1 MKMNLYPKLAWHGI
15 SKNKKTYVPF
25 LLTSIGLVMMF
36 YIVSYLTYNKS
47 VKQMRGGDDMQMI
60 LSWGVPVVA
69 FFVVIFLFY
78 MNSFLMRR
86 RKTEFGLYN
95 ILGMGK
101 SNIARIL
108 LWQNFMLLVVSAAG
122 GLGMGILLSKLAE
135 LCAAKMLSNQAS
147 LAFVIEPSAV
157 RNTLFLTV
165 LSFVLIL
172 LYSLGQIHVAKPIEL
187 LHGEKTGE
195 KPPKARWILALIG
208 VVLLGTAYY
217 LAVTTREPVQAL
229 LVLFVAI
236 VLVIVGSYLLF
247 ICGSV
252 ALCKMLQKNK
262 KYYYKLNHFISV
274 SSMSYRMKRNGAS
287 LASICI
293 LSTGV
298 LVMISSSLC
307 LRIGED
313 ESLHARYPR
322 DIEVSILTK
331 DYDQS
336 IAAASYIEQ
345 QVDAVLQASH
355 QTRKNELAYNN
366 LNFAALRQ
374 GGDISVK
381 QYTEVS
387 GTQYAESIDKL
398 VMLNIVTLDTYE
410 KITGTTETLGENE
423 VLLHMFRGKYS
434 DDSLNIDGQFQF
446 HVQKQ
451 VDAYIE
457 SGDNTAATYPTMYLV
472 VPDGDTMNRLYEY
485 QYSVYGEKAA
495 SSLQTCMGFD
505 LSCNADAQIQLTE
518 KLIEQFASGAETHLD
533 YFYEVKGLEMQ
544 RYSFYSLFGGLLFLG
559 ILLSVVFLFG
569 TVLIMY
575 YKQISEGYED
585 AARFEILQKVGMTRK
600 EIKKSI
606 YSQILTVFAAP
617 LLASGVHLCFAF
629 PLIQKLLLM
638 FGLSNTPLLVG
649 VTVGSYLIFGVLYA
663 VMYKA
668 TSRSY
673 YQLVK

>member
-1 MKMNLYPKLAWHGI
+1 
-15 SKNKKTYVPF
+15 
-25 LLTSIGLVMMF
+25 
-36 YIVSYLTYNKS
+36 
-47 VKQMRGGDDMQMI
+47 
-60 LSWGVPVVA
+60 
-69 FFVVIFLFY
+69 
-78 MNSFLMRR
+78 
-86 RKTEFGLYN
+86 
-95 ILGMGK
+95 
-101 SNIARIL
+101 
-108 LWQNFMLLVVSAAG
+108 
-122 GLGMGILLSKLAE
+122 MGILLSKLAE

-147 LAFVIEPSAV
+147 LVFVIEPYAV
-157 RNTLFLTV
+157 RNTLILTV

-172 LYSLGQIHVAKPIEL
+172 LYSLGQIHVAKPVEL

-236 VLVIVGSYLLF
+236 VLVIIGSYLLF

-355 QTRKNELAYNN
+355 QTLKNEIAYNN
-366 LNFAALRQ
+366 LNFAALKQ
-374 GGDISVK
+374 GSDISVK

-606 YSQILTVFAAP
+606 NSQILTVFAAP

>member
-1 MKMNLYPKLAWHGI
+1 MNLYPKLAWHGI
-15 SKNKKTYVPF
+15 IKNKKTYVPF

-47 VKQMRGGDDMQMI
+47 VRQMRGGDDMQMI

-101 SNIARIL
+101 GNIARIL
-108 LWQNFMLLVVSAAG
+108 LWQNLMLFVVSTVG

-147 LAFVIEPSAV
+147 LVFVIEPNAV
-157 RNTLFLTV
+157 RNTLLLTI

-172 LYSLGQIHVAKPIEL
+172 LYSLGQIHVAKPVEL

-195 KPPKARWILALIG
+195 KPPKARWLLALIG
-208 VVLLGTAYY
+208 VVLLSTAYY
-217 LAVTTREPVQAL
+217 LAVTTKEPVQAL

-236 VLVIVGSYLLF
+236 VLVIIGSYLLF

-252 ALCKMLQKNK
+252 ALCKLLQKNK

-313 ESLHARYPR
+313 ESLHTRYPR
-322 DIEVSILTK
+322 DIEVGILTK

-366 LNFAALRQ
+366 LNFTALLD
-374 GGDISVK
+374 GSNISIK
-381 QYTEVS
+381 KYTEIS
-387 GTQYAESIDKL
+387 GTQYAESIDNL
-398 VMLNIVTLDTYE
+398 VILNIVTLDTYE
-410 KITGTTETLGENE
+410 KITGTTETLGKNE
-423 VLLHMFRGKYS
+423 VLLHMFRGKFS
-434 DDSLNIDGQFQF
+434 GDSLNLDDQLQF

-451 VDAYIE
+451 VPAYAE
-457 SGDNTAATYPTMYLV
+457 SGDNAAAINPTMYLV
-472 VPDGDTMNRLYEY
+472 VPDGDTMKQLYEY
-485 QYSVYGEKAA
+485 QYAAYGKEMA
-495 SSLQTCMGFD
+495 SSYQTWMGFD
-505 LSCNADAQIQLTE
+505 LDCDADTQMELTE
-518 KLIEQFASGAETHLD
+518 QLYDQFAEGSETHPN
-533 YFYEVKGLEMQ
+533 YFYEIKGLETQ

-606 YSQILTVFAAP
+606 NSQILTVFAAP
-617 LLASGVHLCFAF
+617 LLASGIHLCFAF

-649 VTVGSYLIFGVLYA
+649 ITVGSYLIFGILYA

>member
-1 MKMNLYPKLAWHGI
+1 
-15 SKNKKTYVPF
+15 
-25 LLTSIGLVMMF
+25 
-36 YIVSYLTYNKS
+36 
-47 VKQMRGGDDMQMI
+47 
-60 LSWGVPVVA
+60 
-69 FFVVIFLFY
+69 
-78 MNSFLMRR
+78 
-86 RKTEFGLYN
+86 
-95 ILGMGK
+95 
-101 SNIARIL
+101 
-108 LWQNFMLLVVSAAG
+108 
-122 GLGMGILLSKLAE
+122 MGILLSKLAE

-559 ILLSVVFLFG
+559 ILLSVVFMFG

-575 YKQISEGYED
+575 YKKISEGYED

-606 YSQILTVFAAP
+606 NSQILTVFAAP

>member
-36 YIVSYLTYNKS
+36 YIVSYLAYNKS
-47 VKQMRGGDDMQMI
+47 VRQMPGGDDMQMI

-147 LAFVIEPSAV
+147 LVFVIEPYAV
-157 RNTLFLTV
+157 RNTLILTV

-172 LYSLGQIHVAKPIEL
+172 LYSLGQIHVAKPVEL

-236 VLVIVGSYLLF
+236 VLVIIGSYLLF

-313 ESLHARYPR
+313 DSLHTRYPR
-322 DIEVSILTK
+322 DIEVGILTK

-336 IAAASYIEQ
+336 MEAASYIEQ

-398 VMLNIVTLDTYE
+398 VMLNFVTLDTYE

-423 VLLHMFRGKYS
+423 VLLCMFRGTFS
-434 DDSLNIDGQFQF
+434 GDSLNIDDQFQF
-446 HVQKQ
+446 HIRKQ
-451 VDAYIE
+451 VPDFLE
-457 SGDNTAATYPTMYLV
+457 SGDNAIATYPTMYLV
-472 VPDGDTMNRLYEY
+472 VPDGETMSRLYEY
-485 QYSVYGEKAA
+485 QYSVYGEEMA
-495 SSLQTCMGFD
+495 SSYQTWLGFD
-505 LSCNADAQIQLTE
+505 LDCNADTQIELTKQLYD
-518 KLIEQFASGAETHLD
+518 QFAEGSETHPN
-533 YFYEVKGLEMQ
+533 FYYEIKGLETQ

-606 YSQILTVFAAP
+606 NSQILTVFAAP

>member
-236 VLVIVGSYLLF
+236 VLVIIGSYLLF

-457 SGDNTAATYPTMYLV
+457 SGDNAIATYPTMYLV
-472 VPDGDTMNRLYEY
+472 VPDGETMSRLYEY
-485 QYSVYGEKAA
+485 QYSVYGEEMA
-495 SSLQTCMGFD
+495 SSYQTWLGFD
-505 LSCNADAQIQLTE
+505 LDCNADTQIELTKQLYD
-518 KLIEQFASGAETHLD
+518 QFAEGSETHPN
-533 YFYEVKGLEMQ
+533 FYYEIKGLETQ
-544 RYSFYSLFGGLLFLG
+544 RYSFYSLFLG

-606 YSQILTVFAAP
+606 NSQILTVFAAP

>member
-1 MKMNLYPKLAWHGI
+1 MNLYPKLAWHGI
-15 SKNKKTYVPF
+15 IKNKKTYVPF

-101 SNIARIL
+101 GNIARIL
-108 LWQNFMLLVVSAAG
+108 LWQNLMLFVVSTVG

-147 LAFVIEPSAV
+147 LVFVIEPNAV
-157 RNTLFLTV
+157 RNTLLLTV

-172 LYSLGQIHVAKPIEL
+172 LYSLGQIHVAKPVEL

-195 KPPKARWILALIG
+195 KPPKARWLLALIG
-208 VVLLGTAYY
+208 VVLLSTAYY
-217 LAVTTREPVQAL
+217 LAVTTKEPVQAL

-236 VLVIVGSYLLF
+236 VLVIIGSYLLF

-252 ALCKMLQKNK
+252 ALCKLLQKNK

-313 ESLHARYPR
+313 ESLHTRYPR
-322 DIEVSILTK
+322 DIEVGILTK

-366 LNFAALRQ
+366 LNFTALLD
-374 GGDISVK
+374 GSDISIK
-381 QYTEVS
+381 KYTEIS
-387 GTQYAESIDKL
+387 GTQYAESIDNL
-398 VMLNIVTLDTYE
+398 VILNIVTLDTYE
-410 KITGTTETLGENE
+410 KITGTTETLGKNE
-423 VLLHMFRGKYS
+423 VLLHMFRGKFS
-434 DDSLNIDGQFQF
+434 GDSLNLDNQLQF

-451 VDAYIE
+451 VPAYAE
-457 SGDNTAATYPTMYLV
+457 SGDNAAAINPTMYLV
-472 VPDGDTMNRLYEY
+472 VPDGDTMKQLYEY
-485 QYSVYGEKAA
+485 QYAAYGKEMA
-495 SSLQTCMGFD
+495 SSYQTWMGFD
-505 LSCNADAQIQLTE
+505 LDCDADTQMELTE
-518 KLIEQFASGAETHLD
+518 QLYDQFAEGSETHPN
-533 YFYEVKGLEMQ
+533 YFYEIKGLETQ

-600 EIKKSI
+600 EIRKSI
-606 YSQILTVFAAP
+606 NSQILTVFAAP

-649 VTVGSYLIFGVLYA
+649 ITVGSYLIFGILYA

>member
-236 VLVIVGSYLLF
+236 VLVIIGSYLLF

-252 ALCKMLQKNK
+252 ALCKLLQKNK
-262 KYYYKLNHFISV
+262 KYYYKLNHFVSV

-313 ESLHARYPR
+313 ASLHTRYPR
-322 DIEVSILTK
+322 DLEVGILTK

-336 IAAASYIEQ
+336 VAAASYMEQ

-355 QTRKNELAYNN
+355 QTRKNELAYNS

-381 QYTEVS
+381 PYTEVS
-387 GTQYAESIDKL
+387 GTQL
-398 VMLNIVTLDTYE
+398 VMLNFVTLDTYE

-423 VLLHMFRGKYS
+423 VLLCMFRGTFS
-434 DDSLNIDGQFQF
+434 GDALNIDDQFQF
-446 HVQKQ
+446 HIKKQ
-451 VDAYIE
+451 VPDFLE
-457 SGDNTAATYPTMYLV
+457 GGDNAIATYPTMYLV
-472 VPDGDTMNRLYEY
+472 VPDGETMKQLYEY
-485 QYSVYGEKAA
+485 QYSVYGEEMA
-495 SSLQTCMGFD
+495 SSYQTWLGFD
-505 LSCNADAQIQLTE
+505 LDCNADTQMELEKQLEQQLADNAQ
-518 KLIEQFASGAETHLD
+518 THQE
-533 YFYEVKGLEMQ
+533 YFYEVESLEMQ
-544 RYSFYSLFGGLLFLG
+544 RYSFYSLFGGLLYLG

-606 YSQILTVFAAP
+606 NSQILTVFAAP

>member
-108 LWQNFMLLVVSAAG
+108 LWQNFTLLVVSAAG

-217 LAVTTREPVQAL
+217 LAVTTREP
-229 LVLFVAI
+229 VLFVAI

-505 LSCNADAQIQLTE
+505 LDCNADTQIELTKQLYD
-518 KLIEQFASGAETHLD
+518 QFAEGSETHPN
-533 YFYEVKGLEMQ
+533 FYYEIKGLETQ

-606 YSQILTVFAAP
+606 NSQILTVFAAP

>member
-208 VVLLGTAYY
+208 MVLLGTAYY

-355 QTRKNELAYNN
+355 QTLKNEIAYNN

-387 GTQYAESIDKL
+387 GTQYAEL
-398 VMLNIVTLDTYE
+398 VMLNFVTLDTYE

-505 LSCNADAQIQLTE
+505 LDCNADTQIELTKQLYD
-518 KLIEQFASGAETHLD
+518 QFAEGSETHPN
-533 YFYEVKGLEMQ
+533 FYYEIKGLETE

-606 YSQILTVFAAP
+606 NSQILTVFAAP

>member
-217 LAVTTREPVQAL
+217 LAVTTKEPVQAL

-322 DIEVSILTK
+322 DIEVSIFTK

-355 QTRKNELAYNN
+355 QTLKNEIAYNN
-366 LNFAALRQ
+366 LNFAALKQ
-374 GGDISVK
+374 GSDISVK

-387 GTQYAESIDKL
+387 GTQYAENINNL

-505 LSCNADAQIQLTE
+505 LDCNADTQIELTKQLYD
-518 KLIEQFASGAETHLD
+518 QFAEGSETHPN
-533 YFYEVKGLEMQ
+533 FYYEIKGLETQ

-606 YSQILTVFAAP
+606 NSQILTVFAAP